1 MTSFQIYPA
10 VDLRDGNCVRL
21 KHGKEDDMTIYEVD
35 PIKQVN
41 FFLKNGF
48 KWVHIVDLNA
58 AFGRE
63 DNKKIILQILK
74 SFKKKINIQLGG
86 GIRSIEDI
94 KFWIDAGVSRIVLGT
109 FAFKN
114 PDLINNLSDLFSKKL
129 ALGLD
134 IKNKK
139 VAVNGWKK
147 LLEIDPIKYVNQIDK
162 KYFDKVIYTDIS
174 KDGTLKGVNIS
185 QTKKFAKSIDI
196 PIIASGGISNINNV
210 KALYDQKDIGISGVI
225 IGKAIYEK
233 KFDLKNLAKF
243 SGIFKCYQNV

>member
-1 MTSFQIYPA
+1 MTNFLIYPA
-10 VDLRDGNCVRL
+10 VDIKDGKCVRL
-21 KHGKEDDMTIYEVD
+21 THGKENHMTIYEVD

-58 AFGRE
+58 AFGKS

-74 SFKKKINIQLGG
+74 SFKKNIRIQLGG

-94 KFWIDAGVSRIVLGT
+94 KFWIDAGASRIVLGT

-114 PDLINNLSDLFSKKL
+114 PDLINNLSDFFSKKL

-139 VAVNGWKK
+139 IAVNGWKK
-147 LLEIDPIKYVNQIDK
+147 LLEIDPIKYVNQIDT

-174 KDGTLKGVNIS
+174 KDGTLKGVNIL
-185 QTKKFAKSIDI
+185 QTKKFAKSIKI
-196 PIIASGGISNINNV
+196 PIIASGGISNLDDI
-210 KALYDQKDIGISGVI
+210 KKLIELEDQGIFGAI
-225 IGKAIYEK
+225 TGRAIYEGTL
-233 KFDLKNLAKF
+233 DLKEALAL
-243 SGIFKCYQNV
+243 C

>member
-1 MTSFQIYPA
+1 MSDFQIYPA
-10 VDLRDGNCVRL
+10 VDLKDGNCVRL
-21 KHGKEDDMTIYEVD
+21 LHGKENYVTIYEND

-41 FFLKNGF
+41 FFLKYGF

-58 AFGRE
+58 AFGKD
-63 DNKKIILQILK
+63 DNKKIIQKIIK
-74 SFKKKINIQLGG
+74 VFKKNIKIQLGG

-114 PDLINNLSDLFSKKL
+114 PDLLNTLSDFFSKKL

-139 VAVNGWKK
+139 IAVNGWTK

-162 KYFDKVIYTDIS
+162 KYFDKIIYTDIS
-174 KDGTLKGVNIS
+174 KDGTLTGANIE
-185 QTKKFAKSIDI
+185 QTKKFAKSIEI
-196 PIIASGGISNINNV
+196 PIIASGGISDINNV
-210 KALYDQKDIGISGVI
+210 KDLYNQKDMGISGVI

-233 KFDLKNLAKF
+233 KFDLKNLAKL
-243 SGIFKCYQNV
+243 SGN

>member
-1 MTSFQIYPA
+1 MFDFQIYPA
-10 VDLRDGNCVRL
+10 VDLKDGNCVRL
-21 KHGKEDDMTIYEVD
+21 VHGKENYVTIYEYD

-58 AFGRE
+58 AFGKD
-63 DNKKIILQILK
+63 DNKKIIQKIIK
-74 SFKKKINIQLGG
+74 VFKNNIKIQLGG
-86 GIRSIEDI
+86 GIRSIDDI

-114 PDLINNLSDLFSKKL
+114 PDLLNTLSDFFTKKL

-139 VAVNGWKK
+139 IAVNGWTK

-174 KDGTLKGVNIS
+174 KDGTLKGVNIK
-185 QTKKFAKSIDI
+185 QTNMFAKSIDI
-196 PIIASGGISNINNV
+196 PIIASGGISDINNV
-210 KALYDQKDIGISGVI
+210 KELYNQKDIGISGVI

-233 KFDLKNLAKF
+233 KFDLKNLAKL
-243 SGIFKCYQNV
+243 SGN

>member
-1 MTSFQIYPA
+1 MFEFQIYPA
-10 VDLRDGNCVRL
+10 VDLKDGNCVRL
-21 KHGKEDDMTIYEVD
+21 VHGKENNMTIYEKD
-35 PIKQVN
+35 PIKQIK
-41 FFLKNGF
+41 FFLNKGF

-58 AFGRE
+58 AFGKS
-63 DNKKIILQILK
+63 DNKKVILK
-74 SFKKKINIQLGG
+74 IIKMFKNKIKIQLGG

-94 KFWIDAGVSRIVLGT
+94 GFWIDSGVSRIVLGT

-114 PDLINNLSDLFSKKL
+114 PDLINNLSDFFNKKL

-139 VAVNGWKK
+139 VAVNGWTK

-174 KDGTLKGVNIS
+174 KDGTLTGVNLS
-185 QTKKFAKSIDI
+185 QTKKFAKSIEI
-196 PIIASGGISNINNV
+196 PIIASGGISSIDNV
-210 KALYDQKDIGISGVI
+210 KALHDQRKIGISGVI

-233 KFDLKNLAKF
+233 KFNLEDLTLLLGN
-243 SGIFKCYQNV
+243 

>member
-1 MTSFQIYPA
+1 MTDFQIYPA
-10 VDLRDGNCVRL
+10 VDLKDGNCVRL
-21 KHGKEDDMTIYEVD
+21 IHGNENKMTVYEYD
-35 PIKQVN
+35 PIKQVK

-58 AFGRE
+58 AFGKN
-63 DNKKIILQILK
+63 DNKGIILQILK
-74 SFKKKINIQLGG
+74 IFKKNIKIQLGG
-86 GIRSIEDI
+86 GIRSIGDM
-94 KFWIDAGVSRIVLGT
+94 KFWIDAGVSRVVLGT

-114 PDLINNLSDLFSKKL
+114 PDLINNLSNCYNKKL

-134 IKNKK
+134 IKTNKI
-139 VAVNGWKK
+139 AVNGWTK

-174 KDGTLKGVNIS
+174 KDGTLTGVNLL

-210 KALYDQKDIGISGVI
+210 KALYDQRRLGISGVI

-233 KFDLKNLAKF
+233 KFDLNNLTKF
-243 SGIFKCYQNV
+243 LGN